1 MRGVVKFK
9 SNFSTNQ
16 VEFLDLVI
24 SIKDGKLKTNLFVK
38 PSNAQLY
45 LDYNSNHPKHCKTG
59 IIYGQALRILER
71 CSDGVDANLHLENL
85 RGKLLDRNYPQE
97 TIDKQFERAL
107 GKDRKTMIF
116 QNRKKKNVG
125 DKKVRLIFTQNQAN
139 PPIHQWLRESRK
151 LLTRNERAKEVGGN
165 VQIAYRQPKNVK
177 QLVSGASGRRGQS
190 QMEDDSGCTKCGK
203 CHACKVIAEGR
214 KFTST
219 NTKKVYTIRQKVNC
233 NSSYIVYLGTCQK
246 CKGQYVGKSTQ
257 QFKRRHS
264 GHKSEIK
271 RQYGGLGHHYGG
283 DRGCGYENLSLQ
295 VIEKVREGDQARL
308 AERETYWQN
317 QLRCYVENEGQA
329 HCYRK
334 EL

>member
-203 CHACKVIAEGR
+203 CHACKV
-214 KFTST
+214 
-219 NTKKVYTIRQKVNC
+219 KKVYTIRQKVNC

-257 QFKRRHS
+257 QFRRRHS